1 MPAINDLQQTNAN
14 DVISVHLN
22 GQELGFGVGDETGLA
37 IIESYE
43 VKLSVFQQPSAITV
57 RLGWGGNVDALA
69 KYAKPN
75 SPFTFSI
82 AGTKILTGVVYSRG
96 VPTAQSTCLE
106 LKVRDYMARLFDDE
120 IQDEISFNNKTYFS
134 LTRTVLNIVGMTEQ
148 PNTFK
153 LLADNDANRAVISR
167 AKGKK
172 RKPKNKSQVI
182 EQIETGVG
190 AGGAKIVRTTIKANV
205 GTSYYNF
212 LQEQYKLAGLF
223 LWCTADANFVLARP
237 TADQEP
243 AYTILV
249 REGQQLTAGRMVD
262 RVYEDNATQRHT
274 GYIVYGRAGT
284 GTEGRTKLVGS
295 YVDAEMAGYGFS
307 HNRVIH
313 DDDVKSQAEADY
325 VARRACAEERRQG
338 WKLEYTV
345 SGHILPSTKG
355 TNGYLIWAQDMVC
368 RVDDDDLNIHQKF
381 YIQDVTFR
389 RNPHMTTT
397 IALMRPED
405 LVFAEGLF

>member
-1 MPAINDLQQTNAN
+1 M
-14 DVISVHLN
+14 
-22 GQELGFGVGDETGLA
+22 
-37 IIESYE
+37 
-43 VKLSVFQQPSAITV
+43 
-57 RLGWGGNVDALA
+57 
-69 KYAKPN
+69 
-75 SPFTFSI
+75 
-82 AGTKILTGVVYSRG
+82 
-96 VPTAQSTCLE
+96 
-106 LKVRDYMARLFDDE
+106 
-120 IQDEISFNNKTYFS
+120 
-134 LTRTVLNIVGMTEQ
+134 LNIVAMTEQ

-153 LLADNDANRAVISR
+153 LFGDNDSNRALISR
-167 AKGKK
+167 HKAKK
-172 RKPKNKSQVI
+172 RGGKSKTQVV

-212 LQEQYKLAGLF
+212 LQEPYKLAGLF

-243 AYTILV
+243 AYKILV
-249 REGQQLTAGRMVD
+249 EEDQPLTGARMID
-262 RVYEDNATQRHT
+262 RSHDDNTTQRHT
-274 GYIVYGRAGT
+274 GYIVYGRAGS
-284 GTEGRTKLVGS
+284 GTNGRSKLVGS
-295 YVDAEMAGYGFS
+295 YVDEEMSSYGFQ

-325 VARRACAEERRQG
+325 LARRACAEERRQG
-338 WKLEYTV
+338 WRLEYTV

-355 TNGYLIWAQDMVC
+355 TNGYLVWAQDMVC
-368 RVDDDDLNIHQKF
+368 EVEDHEIGLFGKY

>member
-1 MPAINDLQQTNAN
+1 MALNDLQATQ
-14 DVISVHLN
+14 DEDIVSIKLN
-22 GQELGFGVGDETGLA
+22 GVELGAGLGSVNGRS

-43 VKLSVFQQPSAITV
+43 VKISVFQQPAATTV
-57 RLGWGGNVDALA
+57 RIGWSKLVAQL
-69 KYAKPN
+69 YRESPPN
-75 SPFTFSI
+75 SPFSFSI
-82 AGTKILTGVVYSRG
+82 AGTKVLTGSVYGRG
-96 VPTAQSTCLE
+96 VPSAQAACLE

-120 IQDEISFNNKTYFS
+120 IQDEISFTNKTYFS
-134 LTRTVLNIVGMTEQ
+134 LTRTVLNIVGMSEQ

-167 AKGKK
+167 AKAKK
-172 RKPKNKSQVI
+172 RKRKNQTQVV

-243 AYTILV
+243 AYSILV
-249 REGQQLTAGRMVD
+249 EEDQPLTGARMVD
-262 RVYEDNATQRHT
+262 RVHEDNTTQRHT

-284 GTEGRTKLVGS
+284 GTEGRTKLIGT
-295 YVDAEMAGYGFS
+295 YVDAEMASYGFS

-325 VARRACAEERRQG
+325 LARRACAEERRQG

-368 RVDDDDLNIHQKF
+368 EVEDHELGLFGKY

-397 IALMRPED
+397 ISLMRPED

>member
-1 MPAINDLQQTNAN
+1 VVLNDLQAT
-14 DVISVHLN
+14 DDEDIVSVRLN
-22 GQELGFGVGDETGLA
+22 GAELGPGVGSSNGLS
-37 IIESYE
+37 IVESYE
-43 VKLSVFQQPSAITV
+43 VKISVFQQPAATTI
-57 RLGWGGNVDALA
+57 RLGWSKLVAQLYKEA
-69 KYAKPN
+69 APN
-75 SPFTFSI
+75 SQLTFSI
-82 AGTKILTGVVYSRG
+82 AGTKVLTGSVYSRG
-96 VPTAQSTCLE
+96 VPSSAAACVE

-120 IQDEISFNNKTYFS
+120 VQDELSFTNKTYFS
-134 LTRTVLNIVGMTEQ
+134 LTRTVLNIVGMNEQ
-148 PNTFK
+148 PTTFK
-153 LLADNDANRAVISR
+153 LLADNEANRALISR
-167 AKGKK
+167 HNGKGRK
-172 RKPKNKSQVI
+172 RKNQTQVV

-237 TADQEP
+237 TADQSP
-243 AYTILV
+243 AYKILI
-249 REGQQLTAGRMVD
+249 EEDQPLTGARSVE
-262 RVYEDNATQRHT
+262 RVHEDNCTLRHT
-274 GYIVYGRAGT
+274 GYIVYGRAGS
-284 GTEGRTKLVGS
+284 GTEGRTKLVGTF
-295 YVDAEMAGYGFS
+295 VDDEMASYGFQ

-368 RVDDDDLNIHQKF
+368 EVEDHEIGLFGKF

>member
-1 MPAINDLQQTNAN
+1 MPVINDLTRTNSQ
-14 DVISVHLN
+14 DVVSVNLN

-37 IIESYE
+37 IVESYE
-43 VKLSVFQQPSAITV
+43 VKISVFQQPAAITV
-57 RLGWGGNVDALA
+57 RLGWGGNVAALA
-69 KYAKPN
+69 KHATPN
-75 SPFTFSI
+75 SPISFSI
-82 AGTKILTGVVYSRG
+82 AGTRIFKGVVYSRG
-96 VPTAQSTCLE
+96 VPTAQSTLLE
-106 LKVRDYMARLFDDE
+106 LKARDYMARLFDDE
-120 IQDEISFNNKTYFS
+120 IQDEISFTNKTYFS
-134 LTRTVLNIVGMTEQ
+134 LTRTVLNIVGMAEQ

-153 LLADNDANRAVISR
+153 LFADNDANRAVISR
-167 AKGKK
+167 NRKK
-172 RKPKNKSQVI
+172 RSGKSKTQIV

-190 AGGAKIVRTTIKANV
+190 AGGAKIVRTTIKANA

-249 REGQQLTAGRMVD
+249 KKGQPLTPARMVD

-284 GTEGRTKLVGS
+284 GTNGRTMLVGQ
-295 YVDAEMAGYGFS
+295 YVDQEMAGYGFN

-313 DDDVKSQAEADY
+313 DEDVKSQAEADY

-355 TNGYLIWAQDMVC
+355 TSGFLIWAQDMVC
-368 RVDDDDLNIHQKF
+368 RVDDFELDIHENF

>member
-1 MPAINDLQQTNAN
+1 VVLNDLQATQ
-14 DVISVHLN
+14 DEDIVSVKLN
-22 GQELGFGVGDETGLA
+22 GVELGPGSGSTNGRSIV
-37 IIESYE
+37 ESYE
-43 VKLSVFQQPSAITV
+43 VKISVFQQPAATTV
-57 RLGWGGNVDALA
+57 RLGWSEIVAQLY
-69 KYAKPN
+69 KQSTPN
-75 SPFTFSI
+75 SPFTFTI
-82 AGTKILTGVVYSRG
+82 AGTKVLTGVVYSRG
-96 VPTAQSTCLE
+96 VPSAQAASVE

-120 IQDEISFNNKTYFS
+120 IQDEISFTNKTYFA

-148 PNTFK
+148 PSTFK
-153 LLADNDANRAVISR
+153 LIADNDANRAIISR
-167 AKGKK
+167 HKPKK
-172 RKPKNKSQVI
+172 RRRKNTTQVI

-190 AGGAKIVRTTIKANV
+190 AGGAKIVRTTIKANI

-249 REGQQLTAGRMVD
+249 EQDQPLTGARMVD
-262 RVYEDNATQRHT
+262 RVHEDNCTQRHT
-274 GYIVYGRAGT
+274 GYIVYGRAGS
-284 GTEGRTKLVGS
+284 GTNGRGKLVGS
-295 YVDAEMAGYGFS
+295 FVDDEMSSYGFQ

-313 DDDVKSQAEADY
+313 DDDVKSQQEADY
-325 VARRACAEERRQG
+325 VARRACADERRQG

-368 RVDDDDLNIHQKF
+368 QVDDFEIDIHGKF

-397 IALMRPED
+397 ISLMRPED